1 MRKYE
6 LRLVERG
13 AGRRLKMRDQ
23 RVQEKEE
30 SPTTACPRRGT
41 MMSLKL
47 SRSVIA
53 GSL

>member
-41 MMSLKL
+41 MMSLNL